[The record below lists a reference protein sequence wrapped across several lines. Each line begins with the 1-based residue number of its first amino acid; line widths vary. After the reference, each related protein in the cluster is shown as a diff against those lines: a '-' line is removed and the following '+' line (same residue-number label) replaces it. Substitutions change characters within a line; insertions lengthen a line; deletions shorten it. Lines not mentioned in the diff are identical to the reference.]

1 MTGEN
6 DFQNNGVWRSLDRR
20 VVCSQNQIRADSNS
34 LSQSLQTN
42 STHTTFNRIR
52 SYINKMK
59 FPSFTAIAA
68 LAMLSPSASAQSTL
82 EEKWEI
88 GENPTFTYESLD
100 FSLTFPIT
108 DFITA
113 GQAKY
118 TMYTSGCQEDGTELP
133 ADSGLIGKPL
143 IDTTNNVSAETVTL
157 DQSATIEISVDPTT
171 VTGNSELYSEDT
183 TIGAVTAQ
191 IIFCVRF
198 GLYTP
203 GMEEEVNFLETVIT
217 LDVDLSDGF
226 QIGSIDV
233 EPKDKLVRTA
243 AQAYEVEGYVCTD
256 EEVPADPALIRNQ
269 GAQIRVCVRPDQ
281 EARDDGI
288 YMRRIDSFTWAR
300 NDGANPITQAAVE
313 NGLPASNTLTDLYCV
328 AGELVCNFV
337 SILFASF
344 YATPGE
350 VTGAGVAS
358 MQFGGDNTYINLED
372 GLGGRQY
379 NADDSLLTEFFKR
392 RNLRALQEEE
402 GEAAAAAEFDLSFD
416 VDQGSVVF
424 SDTNSGASSVCTM
437 ATSLIAVVG
446 AFAIL

>member
-1 MTGEN
+1 LVPSETN
-6 DFQNNGVWRSLDRR
+6 ASFFSQFIRRPKRKNAKLLRRS
-20 VVCSQNQIRADSNS
+20 NYFE
-34 LSQSLQTN
+34 
-42 STHTTFNRIR
+42 FN
-52 SYINKMK
+52 MK
-59 FPSFTAIAA
+59 FLSAAIIA
-68 LAMLSPSASAQSTL
+68 LGALTSVNAQESTL
-82 EEKWEI
+82 EEKWAI
-88 GENPTFTYESLD
+88 GEEPTFTYDSLD

-108 DFITA
+108 SFITT

-118 TMYTSGCQEDGTELP
+118 TMYTSGCQEEGEEIG
-133 ADSGLIGKPL
+133 ADSGLVGQPL
-143 IDTTNNVSAETVTL
+143 IDTVNTVSVEENVSL
-157 DQSATIEISVDPTT
+157 DQSATIEISIDPTT
-171 VTGNSELYSEDT
+171 VTDNDALYSEDT

-198 GLYTP
+198 GLFTP

-313 NGLPASNTLTDLYCV
+313 NGLPATNTLTDLYCV
-328 AGELVCNFV
+328 EGELVCNFV

-358 MQFGGDNTYINLED
+358 MQFGGDNTYIDLDD

-379 NADDSLLTEFFKR
+379 NADDTLVTEFFKR

-402 GEAAAAAEFDLSFD
+402 GEVAAAAEFDLSFD

-424 SDTNSGASSVCTM
+424 SDTNSGASTYGTM
-437 ATSLIAVVG
+437 AASMIAAAG
-446 AFAIL
+446 AFAMM